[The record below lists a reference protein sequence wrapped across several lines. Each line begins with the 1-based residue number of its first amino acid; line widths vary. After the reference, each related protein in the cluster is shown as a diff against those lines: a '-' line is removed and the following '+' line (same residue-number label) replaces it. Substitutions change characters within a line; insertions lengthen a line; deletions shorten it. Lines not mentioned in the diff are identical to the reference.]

1 MLQESKIISLIN
13 DQRNYVVH
21 FIEGQKVVHDLALIH
36 DLKGGGFN
44 YLRDFAL
51 STLSLI
57 PLLKP
62 QESFGLYIDSEIPD
76 FMLKMEMSELGQFRT
91 LLLPDSM
98 TKVPEKISGKARLS
112 KISPSESAPY
122 NSIISL
128 NNKGLKDVVN
138 SILSDS
144 YQVKGEV
151 IVSDSSDQAAFIL
164 QLPKHNWDKEEII
177 APVPIEQFINQSQPF
192 LNKIFAMGLN
202 DISLITEEFEANG
215 FHTLITKDIQFK
227 CNCSY
232 ERMAAGIKVLVNT
245 SSVDDVFLGEDSIET
260 KCDYCKT
267 FYQIPAAEFK
277 N

>member
-1 MLQESKIISLIN
+1 MLPESKIISLIN
-13 DQRNYVVH
+13 EQKNYVVH

-36 DLKGGGFN
+36 DLRGGGFN

-62 QESFGLYIDSEIPD
+62 KESFGLYIDSEVPD
-76 FMLKMEMSELGQFRT
+76 FMLKMEMSEFGQFRT
-91 LLLPDSM
+91 LLLPDSI
-98 TKVPEKISGKARLS
+98 TEVPEKISGKARLS

-128 NNKGLKDVVN
+128 EEKGLKDVVN
-138 SILSDS
+138 SILTDS

-151 IVSDSSDQAAFIL
+151 IVSDSSDQAVFIL
-164 QLPKHNWDKEEII
+164 QLPKHNWDKEEVI
-177 APVPIEQFINQSQPF
+177 APVPIKEFIKQHKPL
-192 LNKIFAMGLN
+192 LNSIFKRGLSDSN
-202 DISLITEEFEANG
+202 LISKEFEDSG
-215 FHTLITKDIQFK
+215 FFSLMTKEIQFK
-227 CNCSY
+227 CSCSY
-232 ERMAAGIKVLVNT
+232 ERMAAGIKVLVNS
-245 SSVDDVFLGEDSIET
+245 SSVDDIFLGEDSIET

-267 FYQIPAAEFK
+267 FYKIPATDFK